1 MITLITTVL
10 QIIVAATKYI
20 FAKKAE
26 KEQAM
31 KDLVT
36 VYKGLD
42 RGAEK
47 GSKMRDKYQEA
58 KSKMKTKPKGSV

>member
-10 QIIVAATKYI
+10 QIVVAATKYI
-20 FAKKAE
+20 FAKQAE
-26 KEQAM
+26 KDQAM

-42 RGAEK
+42 RGNEK
-47 GSKMRDKYQEA
+47 ASDMREKYRE
-58 KSKMKTKPKGSV
+58 SRERMKRK